1 MMSHLYGPAAKNFT
15 HAVFRQSSLS
25 HLQNDRRNEICLTNC
40 SELIQLPL
48 SVTKL
53 ASSNLARSLLKDAM

>member
-1 MMSHLYGPAAKNFT
+1 MAQPRRT
-15 HAVFRQSSLS
+15 HAVFRQLSLS
-25 HLQNDRRNEICLTNC
+25 HLQNDRRNEICLTNW
-40 SELIQLPL
+40 SKLIQLPI